1 MSNGRLLAALLLA
14 IAAVLASPAAASADR
29 SFAPRFSA
37 NDTGDITF
45 VANTLM
51 TCPEGTLCSQARAGT
66 ATPISNLQNNAYA
79 MTYVD
84 VDSDSSTFDSST
96 SELSLPAGSLVLFA
110 GLYWG
115 GDYSGNGVNAAPNAS
130 RRDRVVF
137 KAPGDSAYRNVTASV
152 VDESSSSSGRYQ
164 AFADVTSVVAAAG
177 NGTYAVGNVQAGKG
191 SDHYAGWTLVIAYRD
206 TTQPARNLTV
216 FDGLVTVNST
226 GGATIPVSGFKTPPA
241 GPVRTTLGFITYE
254 GDLGIE
260 GDGANLNGTPLTD
273 AENPQTN
280 FFNSTISNKGSRVT
294 TKSPDYPNQLGIDS
308 DLFSAN
314 GILANNATSANI
326 QVTTS
331 GDVYLPGVLTFAT
344 ELFAPKIDQTKAVTD
359 VNGGSVEPGDVLEYK
374 VSGSN
379 TGQDSAVGFTL
390 RDPIPA
396 GTTYVPGSLRV
407 IDGAGAATGTRTDA
421 AGDDNGEY
429 DSAGNRIVARLG
441 TGANATAGGK
451 VAVGSAY
458 DVRFKVVVGDRLAK
472 GTEIVN
478 TATSSFFSESLNN
491 ALTAAS
497 TVRSEVAAP
506 DLSIRKTHSGAIVP
520 GGTATYDLAVSNAG
534 NAPIR
539 GTTTKVTDTL
549 PAGAT
554 PTSASGSGWSCAI
567 AGQTVTCTRSDNLA
581 AGASFP
587 SVRIDAAIDPG
598 AGPALDN
605 TASVSNPA
613 DANPANDS
621 SLDPAPTSPSADLAI
636 SKEASPGAVAVG
648 GLTTFTIKVE
658 NRGPSTARNVS
669 VLDAL
674 PTGLE
679 YVSATASQGSCNAT
693 ISCAL
698 GTVARNGTATV
709 TVVARATAAGAGRTL
724 RNTASVSGDQPDP
737 VPGNDKANA
746 DVTVGGADLGITK
759 TVSDEHPS
767 AGSPLTYTIVVR
779 NDGPSA
785 ATGVTV
791 RDAIP
796 AKLTG
801 VGTDRGECAV
811 VSGEIRCSFPALAS
825 GASESIHVSATVR
838 ADAAPGLLE
847 NTASVSGAEADPD
860 PSDNSATARADVGAS
875 ADLSL
880 VKTADKAGA
889 AAGEEVTYTLT
900 AHNDGPSTAAGA
912 KIVDHLPA
920 GVAFVSASP
929 GCTNASGTIT
939 CTLGDLASGADA
951 VRTVKVR
958 IEPAAV
964 GTLTNK
970 ATVTATTT
978 DPDPGDN
985 DAATTTAIGDQGDL
999 SLTKSVS
1006 PGDAE
1011 PGDVVTYTLRISN
1024 DGPASARDVVL
1035 SDTVPAG
1042 LSFVDSDPGA
1052 PSCAYASGVVSC
1064 ELGDVP
1070 AGGSRTVLVRAKV
1083 DSIALP
1089 ADHEHLLPVEK
1100 VEQQVDLEPG
1110 QVRRVTLDCPQPGE
1124 IMTDGAVR
1132 VDAVDQGTGT
1142 LGSVETRR
1150 SRSTAPGS
1158 YEFEVANTAGGRAQA
1173 KVFGTC
1179 MAGTTAL
1186 EQGHRHSVLI
1196 GDAVSTTETLATGRH
1211 DVTVPCGPGTVAVAP
1226 GIDVSGG
1233 AARIAGS
1240 EPSGNGRTF
1249 TIDAAVDATTVE
1261 LSVRCMSIRLDNA
1274 AGHTHDLRLNE
1285 VARTVTVPA
1294 GQTVSE
1300 SAICA
1305 DDAKGI
1311 VASYDLPA
1319 GLYLAGHD
1327 PQPKSRVFRIVNPTS
1342 GPLSAK
1348 IDLLCVGDRTSG
1360 PVATGTI
1367 TNSANVSS
1375 PTPDADVDDRVASA
1389 TLSVATTPPPPPP
1402 SGSGTVALDGDAAK
1416 LTAGKGAVAVPLTC
1430 TEASCEGD
1438 VTLAAA
1444 AGTAGI
1450 KAGKRLGRGT
1460 FRLDEGESSKWSV
1473 RLSRK
1478 AEKLAKRGKLRRV
1491 AVKVRYADG
1500 ETVGG
1505 TLKLR

>member
-1 MSNGRLLAALLLA
+1 MSHRRLLAALLLA
-14 IAAVLASPAAASADR
+14 IVSALALPAAASADR
-29 SFAPRFSA
+29 SFSTRFSA

-45 VANTLM
+45 AANTLM
-51 TCPEGTLCSQARAGT
+51 TCPDSALCSQARAGT
-66 ATPISNLQNNAYA
+66 ATPISNIQNNAYA

-84 VDSDSSTFDSST
+84 VDSDSATFDSST
-96 SELSLPAGSLVLFA
+96 SNLNLPAGSTVLFA

-115 GDYSGNGVNAAPNAS
+115 GDYSGNGSNAAPNS
-130 RRDRVVF
+130 SNRNKVLF
-137 KAPGDSAYRNVTASV
+137 KAPGDSAYRNVSSSV
-152 VDESSSSSGRYQ
+152 LDESSSSSGRYQ
-164 AFADVTSVVAAAG
+164 AFADVTSIVAAAG
-177 NGTYAVGNVQAGKG
+177 AGTYTTANVQAGKG
-191 SDHYAGWTLVIAYRD
+191 TDHYAGWTLVVAYRD

-280 FFNSTISNKGSRVT
+280 FFNSTVSNKGTRVT
-294 TKSPDYPNQLGIDS
+294 AKNPDYPNQLGIDS
-308 DLFSAN
+308 DLFNAN
-314 GILANNATSANI
+314 GFLANNATSANI

-344 ELFAPKIDQTKAVTD
+344 ELFAPKIDQAKTVTD

-374 VSGSN
+374 VTGSN
-379 TGQDSAVGFTL
+379 TGQDGAVGFTL

-421 AGDDNGEY
+421 SGDDNGEF
-429 DSAGNRIVARLG
+429 DSSGNRIVARLG
-441 TGANATAGGK
+441 TGANATAGGR
-451 VAVGSAY
+451 VAVGSSY
-458 DVRFKVVVGDRLAK
+458 DVRFKVTVGDRLAK
-472 GTEIVN
+472 GTEIAN
-478 TATSSFFSESLNN
+478 TATSSFFSASLNN

-506 DLSIRKTHSGAIVP
+506 DLAIRKTHTGAIVP
-520 GGTATYDLAVSNAG
+520 GGTATYDLTVSNAG
-534 NAPIR
+534 NAAIK
-539 GTTTKVTDTL
+539 GTLTKVTDTL

-554 PTSASGSGWSCAI
+554 PTSASGSGWSCSI
-567 AGQTVTCTRSDNLA
+567 AGQAVTCTRSDNLA
-581 AGASFP
+581 AGATFP

-598 AGPALDN
+598 AGPSLDN

-636 SKEASPGAVAVG
+636 TKEASSGTVAVG
-648 GLTTFTIKVE
+648 GLTTFTIRVE

-669 VLDAL
+669 VLDSL

-679 YVSATASQGSCNAT
+679 LVSTAASQGSCNAT

-698 GTVARNGTATV
+698 GTIPRSGTATV

-737 VPGNDKANA
+737 VPGNDRASA
-746 DVTVGGADLGITK
+746 DVTVGGADLAITK

-767 AGSPLTYTIVVR
+767 AGAPIGYTIVVR
-779 NDGPSA
+779 NEGPSA

-801 VGTDRGECAV
+801 LGVDRGECAI
-811 VSGEIRCSFPALAS
+811 VSGEIRCTFASLAS
-825 GASESIHVSATVR
+825 GSSETIRVSATVR
-838 ADAAPGLLE
+838 SDAAPGALE

-860 PSDNSATARADVGAS
+860 PSDNSSTARADVGAS

-900 AHNDGPSTAAGA
+900 AHNDGPSTAVGA
-912 KIVDHLPA
+912 KIVDHLPV

-929 GCTNASGTIT
+929 GCTNAAGTVT

-951 VRTVKVR
+951 VRTITVR
-958 IEPAAV
+958 IEPSAV

-970 ATVTATTT
+970 ASVSATTT

-985 DAATTTAIGDQGDL
+985 GAATTTAIGDRGDL
-999 SLTKSVS
+999 SLAKSVS

-1011 PGDVVTYTLRISN
+1011 PGDVVTYTLTVAN
-1024 DGPASARDVVL
+1024 DGPAAARDVVL

-1042 LSFVDSDPGA
+1042 LAFVDSDPGA
-1052 PSCAYASGVVSC
+1052 PACSYDAGVVSC
-1064 ELGDVP
+1064 ELGSVP
-1070 AGGSRTVLVRAKV
+1070 AGGTRTVLVRAKV
-1083 DSIALP
+1083 DAISLP
-1089 ADHEHLLPVEK
+1089 AEHGHLLPVEK
-1100 VEQQVDLEPG
+1100 VEKQVDLEPG
-1110 QVRRVTLDCPQPGE
+1110 QVRTVTLDCPTAGE

-1132 VDAVDQGTGT
+1132 VDAVDQGTGM

-1158 YEFEVANTAGGRAQA
+1158 YEFVVANGAGGRAQA

-1179 MAGTTAL
+1179 MAGATAL
-1186 EQGHRHSVLI
+1186 EQGHRHSILI
-1196 GDAVSTTETLATGRH
+1196 GDVVTTTETLATGRH
-1211 DVTVPCGPGTVAVAP
+1211 DVAVPCGPGTVAVAP

-1233 AARIAGS
+1233 AARIVAS

-1261 LSVRCMSIRLDNA
+1261 LSVRCMSIRLDTA
-1274 AGHTHDLRLNE
+1274 SGHTHDLRLNE

-1311 VASYDLPA
+1311 VASYDLAA

-1327 PQPKSRVFRIVNPTS
+1327 PQPKSRVFKIVNPTN

-1348 IDLLCVGDRTSG
+1348 IDLLCVGDRTGG

-1389 TLSVATTPPPPPP
+1389 RLEVATSPPPPPP
-1402 SGSGTVALDGDAAK
+1402 SGSGTVTVDGDTAK
-1416 LTAGKGAVAVPLTC
+1416 LTAGKGAVAVPLAC
-1430 TEASCEGD
+1430 SEASCEGE

-1450 KAGKRLGRGT
+1450 KAGKRLGRGS
-1460 FRLDEGESSKWSV
+1460 FRLDAGESSKWSV

-1478 AEKLAKRGKLRRV
+1478 AEKLARRGKLRRV
-1491 AVKVRYADG
+1491 AVKVTYADG
-1500 ETVGG
+1500 ERAGG
-1505 TLKLR
+1505 TLRLR